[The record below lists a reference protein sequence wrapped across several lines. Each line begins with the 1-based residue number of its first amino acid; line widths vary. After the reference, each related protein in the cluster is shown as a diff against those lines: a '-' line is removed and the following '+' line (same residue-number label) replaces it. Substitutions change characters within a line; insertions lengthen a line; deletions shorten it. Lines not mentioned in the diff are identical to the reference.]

1 MKKKKQHTCTLNTRI
16 RSGVLRYFDSIIS
29 HTYRVRVPC
38 DVLKMILY
46 FLSEKVLHPCITADH
61 RYMSIIILKIFII
74 QLIPDMFMQNAVKE
88 IMSTKLETID
98 VTRNAQEAAKKMND
112 RRISSVLVVDEENKS
127 EEPIGIVT
135 ERDLVI
141 RVCAAGTSSKDVGI
155 REIMSSPIVTVEPN
169 ATVETAAD
177 LMLSNKVRHLL
188 VIDEQTGKPVG
199 IVAPSDLNKYLRGN
213 IDMDEVN
220 ARILEA
226 IKAEELTEP

>member
-1 MKKKKQHTCTLNTRI
+1 MT
-16 RSGVLRYFDSIIS
+16 SII
-29 HTYRVRVPC
+29 
-38 DVLKMILY
+38 LNN
-46 FLSEKVLHPCITADH
+46 
-61 RYMSIIILKIFII
+61 FINP
-74 QLIPDMFMQNAVKE
+74 LVSDMFMQNAVKE

-98 VTRNAQEAAKKMND
+98 VTSNAQEAAKKMND
-112 RRISSVLVVDEENKS
+112 KRISSVLVVDSENKS
-127 EEPIGIVT
+127 EEPMGIVT

-141 RVCAAGTSSKDVGI
+141 RICAAGTSSKDVGI
-155 REIMSSPIVTVEPN
+155 REIMSSPIVTVEPD

-188 VIDEQTGKPVG
+188 VINEQTRKPVG
-199 IVAPSDLNKYLRGN
+199 IIAPSDLNKYLRGN

>member
-1 MKKKKQHTCTLNTRI
+1 
-16 RSGVLRYFDSIIS
+16 
-29 HTYRVRVPC
+29 
-38 DVLKMILY
+38 
-46 FLSEKVLHPCITADH
+46 
-61 RYMSIIILKIFII
+61 MSIIILNIFII
-74 QLIPDMFMQNAVKE
+74 QLISDMLMQNAVKE

-98 VTRNAQEAAKKMND
+98 VTKNAQEAAKKMND
-112 RRISSVLVVDEENKS
+112 KRISSVLVVGGDNKS

-155 REIMSSPIVTVEPN
+155 REIMSSPIVTVEPH

-188 VIDEQTGKPVG
+188 VIDEQTRKPVG
-199 IVAPSDLNKYLRGN
+199 VVAPSDLNKYLRGN

-226 IKAEELTEP
+226 IKVEELTEP